1 MTTDDAVTINGT
13 RKAFKEMADGTLRVQ
28 IDIEPYHK
36 ANALKYLAE
45 IDMPVVIVPVVPGRG
60 NAQ

>member
-1 MTTDDAVTINGT
+1 MTGEQVTINGT

-36 ANALKYLAE
+36 AQALKYLSE
-45 IDMPVVIVPVVPGRG
+45 IDMPVVIVPLKAGID
-60 NAQ
+60 AK